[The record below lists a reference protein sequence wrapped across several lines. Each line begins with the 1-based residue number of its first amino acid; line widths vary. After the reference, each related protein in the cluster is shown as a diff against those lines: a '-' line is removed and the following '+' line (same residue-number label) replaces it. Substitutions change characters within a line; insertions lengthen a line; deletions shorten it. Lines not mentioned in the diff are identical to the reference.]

1 MVISWQLPD
10 PVQLMQKSR
19 DLTMMTSLKSTMTLT
34 IYEKNGSTRERT
46 INLLSRKYGETEKR
60 MIKFVEPADVRG
72 TALLIIDN
80 DKGPDDMWIYL
91 PALKRTRRIVST
103 EKGKSFM
110 SSEFSNAD
118 MSSAP
123 LSDFKIT
130 HLPAS
135 GENGLWVIE
144 SKTLSQDKA
153 YEYGYSCKITYID
166 KNDFKIKKIEFF
178 NDKDVKS
185 RTIEVLATQPI
196 GSNGEYL
203 MTELCVTNFLNG
215 RSSRIKYNDVNASAE
230 IPDNTF
236 TVENMER

>member
-46 INLLSRKYGETEKR
+46 INLLSRKYGEAEKR

-123 LSDFKIT
+123 LSDFKIAL
-130 HLPAS
+130 LPAS

-153 YEYGYSCKITYID
+153 DEYGYSRKITYID

-203 MTELCVTNFLNG
+203 MTELYVKNFLNG
-215 RSSRIKYNDVNASAE
+215 RSSRIKYNDVNATAE
-230 IPDNTF
+230 VPDNTF